1 MQEENIQRCRTLS
14 YNTRKLRTSVE
25 MHAGREHTEMQDII
39 LQYQEVKNMGRD
51 ACRKGTYRDGGH
63 CTTIPGSEEQR

>member
-25 MHAGREHTEMQDII
+25 MHAGREHTEMEDIA
-39 LQYQEVKNMGRD
+39 LLYQEVKNKGSMQEMGTKSYNYT
-51 ACRKGTYRDGGH
+51 RKV
-63 CTTIPGSEEQR
+63 SV